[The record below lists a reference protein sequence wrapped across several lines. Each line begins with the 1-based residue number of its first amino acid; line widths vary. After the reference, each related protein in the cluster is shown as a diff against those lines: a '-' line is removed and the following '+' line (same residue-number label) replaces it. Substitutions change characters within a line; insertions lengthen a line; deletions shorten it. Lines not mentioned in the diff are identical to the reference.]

1 MIPALLIALLSLVL
15 PTTATTTTTT
25 TAAVPAVGTASP
37 APVTTDGG
45 LPHCTDSVE
54 PLCI

>member
-1 MIPALLIALLSLVL
+1 MIPALLIAFLSLVL
-15 PTTATTTTTT
+15 PTATTSTTTTT
-25 TAAVPAVGTASP
+25 TAAPPAATASP

-45 LPHCTDSVE
+45 IPHCTDSVE